1 MNSTSL
7 RSDPANRQ
15 IALLGVLSLVM
26 MMTRFHH
33 EGSAFSLP
41 DASLAIFFLAGIF
54 LKSPLSYC
62 VLLILAATVDYIAI
76 TALSVSNYCISPA
89 YIFLVPTYAALWFGG
104 RFIKQTPHRSLMHY
118 AAVLA
123 LTVVL
128 SSSLAF
134 LISNGSFYWFSGKVS
149 GIGIVDYAVELAG
162 EFSPYVGATLFYVLA
177 AMGINALLRSLAS
190 IRLSRV
196 DSL

>member
-7 RSDPANRQ
+7 RSDPATRQ
-15 IALLGVLSLVM
+15 IALLGTLSLV

-54 LKSPLSYC
+54 LEGPLSYW
-62 VLLILAATVDYIAI
+62 VLLILAAAVDYIAI
-76 TALSVSNYCISPA
+76 TALSVNSYCISPA
-89 YIFLVPTYAALWFGG
+89 YLFLAPTYAALWFGG
-104 RFIKQTPHRSLMHY
+104 RFIKQTHHHSLMHY
-118 AAVLA
+118 AALLA
-123 LTVVL
+123 LTVVF
-128 SSSLAF
+128 STSIAF

-149 GIGIVDYAVELAG
+149 GIGIVDYALELAR
-162 EFSPYVGATLFYVLA
+162 EFGPYVGATLFYVLA
-177 AMGINALLRSLAS
+177 GLGVNALVRSLAI

>member
-7 RSDPANRQ
+7 RSDHANRQ

-54 LKSPLSYC
+54 LESPLSYWA
-62 VLLILAATVDYIAI
+62 LLILAAAVDYIAI
-76 TALSVSNYCISPA
+76 TALAVNSYCISPA
-89 YIFLVPTYAALWFGG
+89 YLFLAPTYAALWFGG
-104 RFIKQTPHRSLMHY
+104 RFIKKSPHRSLMHN
-118 AAVLA
+118 AALLA
-123 LTVVL
+123 LTVVF

-134 LISNGSFYWFSGKVS
+134 LISNVSFYWYSGKVS
-149 GIGIVDYAVELAG
+149 GIGIVDYALELMG
-162 EFSPYVGATLFYVLA
+162 EFGPYVGATLFYVLA
-177 AMGINALLRSLAS
+177 GLGINALLRSLAS
-190 IRLSRV
+190 IRLGRFG
-196 DSL
+196 SL

>member
-33 EGSAFSLP
+33 EGSVFSLP

-54 LKSPLSYC
+54 LEGPLSYW
-62 VLLILAATVDYIAI
+62 VLLILAAAVDYIAI
-76 TALSVSNYCISPA
+76 TALSVNSYCISPA
-89 YIFLVPTYAALWFGG
+89 YLFLAPTYAALWFGG
-104 RFIKQTPHRSLMHY
+104 RFIKQTHHHSLMHY
-118 AAVLA
+118 AALLA
-123 LTVVL
+123 LTVVF
-128 SSSLAF
+128 STSIAF

-149 GIGIVDYAVELAG
+149 GIGIVDYALELAR
-162 EFSPYVGATLFYVLA
+162 EFGPYVGATLFYVLA
-177 AMGINALLRSLAS
+177 GLGVNALVRSLAI

>member
-41 DASLAIFFLAGIF
+41 DTSLAVFFLAGIF
-54 LKSPLSYC
+54 LKSPLSYW
-62 VLLILAATVDYIAI
+62 VLLVLATAVDYIAI
-76 TALSVSNYCISPA
+76 TALSVSSYCISPA

-123 LTVVL
+123 LTVTL
-128 SSSLAF
+128 SSSIAF

-149 GIGIVDYAVELAG
+149 GIGIVDYALELTG
-162 EFSPYVGATLFYVLA
+162 EFSSYVGATLFYVLSGLGA
-177 AMGINALLRSLAS
+177 NALLRNLAIIHS
-190 IRLSRV
+190 SRV
-196 DSL
+196 DNL

>member
-54 LKSPLSYC
+54 LKSPLSYW
-62 VLLILAATVDYIAI
+62 VLLMLAAAVDYIAI
-76 TALSVSNYCISPA
+76 TALSVSSYCISPA
-89 YIFLVPTYAALWFGG
+89 YLFLVPTYAAMWFGG
-104 RFIKQTPHRSLMHY
+104 HFFKQASYRSLKHY
-118 AAVLA
+118 ALLLA
-123 LTVVL
+123 LTVVF
-128 SSSLAF
+128 SSSVAF
-134 LISNGSFYWFSGKVS
+134 LISNASFYWLSSNVS
-149 GIGIVDYAVELAG
+149 GIGFADYAMGLAG

>member
-1 MNSTSL
+1 
-7 RSDPANRQ
+7 
-15 IALLGVLSLVM
+15 M

-33 EGSAFSLP
+33 EGSVFSLP

-54 LKSPLSYC
+54 LEGPLSYW
-62 VLLILAATVDYIAI
+62 VLLILAASVDYIAI
-76 TALSVSNYCISPA
+76 TALSVNSYCISPA
-89 YIFLVPTYAALWFGG
+89 YLFLAPTYAALWFGG

-118 AAVLA
+118 AALLA
-123 LTVVL
+123 LTVVF
-128 SSSLAF
+128 SSSIAF

-149 GIGIVDYAVELAG
+149 GIGIVDYALELAR
-162 EFSPYVGATLFYVLA
+162 EFGPYVGATLFYVLA
-177 AMGINALLRSLAS
+177 GLGVNALVRSLAI

>member
-7 RSDPANRQ
+7 RSDPATRQ
-15 IALLGVLSLVM
+15 IALLGTLSLV

-54 LKSPLSYC
+54 LEGPLSYW
-62 VLLILAATVDYIAI
+62 VLLILAAAVDYIAI
-76 TALSVSNYCISPA
+76 TALSVNSYCISPA
-89 YIFLVPTYAALWFGG
+89 YLFLAPTYAALWFGG
-104 RFIKQTPHRSLMHY
+104 RFIKQTHHHSLMHY
-118 AAVLA
+118 AALLA
-123 LTVVL
+123 LTVVF
-128 SSSLAF
+128 STSIAF

-149 GIGIVDYAVELAG
+149 GIGIVDYALELSG

-177 AMGINALLRSLAS
+177 GLGVNALLRSLAS